1 MPMQEQG
8 VALTSAPLLLQ
19 VVKMDWSQS
28 NFQPEAIF
36 VTVGQNDFRDTK
48 WVTCSLLEHW
58 P

>member
-1 MPMQEQG
+1 MQEQG